1 MNEELESFR
10 SDLYLEIGLESHVSG
25 LFTEES
31 FFNVVADKLSSAGVV
46 DNAQYSN
53 YKNSKLGIRVD
64 GYSWN
69 ELERTFNFIIS
80 DVGSSD
86 FEIETLTNTEV
97 QKLFKRLEKFIDYAC
112 KNKISDE
119 DMDTAVAEV
128 ASLLDEVKDQILK
141 YRLIVITD
149 SVLSSRFK
157 LPNRRDPDHV
167 EKIYEIWDLERLMNL
182 EYSSGSNES
191 FTVSE
196 EFFGEGLPII
206 KASQL
211 TNGTTSYLGV
221 MPASILSNIYDHFG
235 QRLLESNVRTFLDF
249 RSGVN
254 KGLRRSL
261 VTEPEN
267 FFAYN
272 NGITVT
278 ADAAD
283 IVEIEGVYKL
293 KSLQNMQIVNGGQT
307 TASIYFSP
315 REAGSIKT
323 DSGEMAYRSIDL
335 NKVSVQMKLTVLK
348 SDDPEFSDSY
358 KASISQYANSQNS
371 VQQSDLV
378 SNHPFH
384 LAIERL
390 SRVQLCPPNNSGLA
404 QKWFY
409 ERTRG
414 QYSTKLR
421 ALSAASRKKFEL
433 EFPKTQSFS
442 KTDLAKYENTW
453 RMNPH
458 IVKKGAQANLKLL
471 GTDLIKEY
479 ESRPIDFEAGY
490 FQDLIAKMIL
500 FRTVDKAILK
510 TDWYKSESG
519 LKAEAVTFSISL
531 VRFKLR
537 LKKADLNLRAIYK
550 EQRVSSTLLEV
561 ILAAA
566 EKIRRSISD
575 SNFRGGTGNPSE
587 FCKTERGW
595 KKIQTIDIDL
605 SGLRSADVVSSDQ
618 VLSQT
623 EEKKEINRA
632 SKSVSDYT
640 LIFNKGSSYWSAL
653 STFFLKQHYP
663 LSSIQV
669 SLMLAAS
676 KMANG
681 GAMMSDKQVKA
692 ALKFATEAES
702 EGFEYSS
709 D

>member
-1 MNEELESFR
+1 MSNELKAFR
-10 SDLYLEIGLESHVSG
+10 SDLFLEIGLESHVSG

-31 FFNVVADKLSSAGVV
+31 FFNVVADKLSNAGVV
-46 DNAQYSN
+46 DNAQYAN
-53 YKNSKLGIRVD
+53 YKHSRLGIRID

-80 DVGSSD
+80 DVGSSEFD
-86 FEIETLTNTEV
+86 IETLTNTEI
-97 QKLFKRLEKFIDYAC
+97 QKLFKRLEKFIEHAS
-112 KNKISDE
+112 NHQVSDE
-119 DMDTAVAEV
+119 ELDTAVAEV
-128 ASLLDEVKDQILK
+128 SSLLTEVKDQIVK
-141 YRLIVITD
+141 YRLIIITD
-149 SVLSSRFK
+149 SILSSRFK
-157 LPNRRDPDHV
+157 LPSRNDSDSV
-167 EKIYEIWDLERLMNL
+167 ERIYEIWDLERLMNL
-182 EYSSGSNES
+182 EQSSGSNES
-191 FTVSE
+191 FTVGKDY
-196 EFFGEGLPII
+196 FGSGLPII
-206 KASQL
+206 KASDSS
-211 TNGTTSYLGV
+211 NGTTSYLGV
-221 MPASILSNIYDHFG
+221 MPASILSAIYDEFG

-254 KGLRRSL
+254 KGIRKSL

-278 ADAAD
+278 ADDGD
-283 IVEIEGVYKL
+283 IVKGNGTYKL
-293 KSLQNMQIVNGGQT
+293 ISLKNMQIVNGGQT

-315 REAGSIKT
+315 KENGSVKT
-323 DSGEMAYRSIDL
+323 DTGEIAYRSIDL
-335 NKVSVQMKLTVLK
+335 SKVSVQMKLTILN
-348 SDDPEFSDSY
+348 SDDPEFSDIY

-390 SRVQLCPPNNSGLA
+390 SRIQLCPPNNSGLA

-421 ALSAASRKKFEL
+421 ALTAASRKKFEL
-433 EFPKTQSFS
+433 EFPKSQVFT

-471 GTDLIKEY
+471 GADLIKEY
-479 ESRPIDFEAGY
+479 QSNPIDFEAAF

-510 TDWYKSESG
+510 TDWYRSESG
-519 LKAEAVTFSISL
+519 LKAEAVTFSIAL
-531 VRFKLR
+531 VRFTLR
-537 LKKADLNLRAIYK
+537 SKGSDINLRGIYK
-550 EQRVSSTLLEV
+550 EQRVSSTLLDV
-561 ILAAA
+561 ILSSAYI
-566 EKIRRSISD
+566 IRHSISD
-575 SNFRGGTGNPSE
+575 SEFRGGTGNPSE
-587 FCKTERGW
+587 FCKTDRGW
-595 KKIQTIDIDL
+595 KKIQSVSLDL
-605 SGLRSADVVSSDQ
+605 SGLRKADIVSTNQ
-618 VLSQT
+618 VTVQL
-623 EEKKEINRA
+623 EEKKEINKA
-632 SKSVSDYT
+632 SKSVSDYA
-640 LIFNKGSSYWSAL
+640 LIFDKGQGYWSAL
-653 STFFLKQHYP
+653 STFYLKRRYP

-669 SLMLAAS
+669 SLVLAAS

-681 GAMMSDKQVKA
+681 GKVMSDKQVKA
-692 ALKFATEAES
+692 ALKFANEAES
-702 EGFEYSS
+702 DGFEYSF

>member
-1 MNEELESFR
+1 MNKELESFR
-10 SDLYLEIGLESHVSG
+10 SDLFLEIGLESHVSG

-46 DNAQYSN
+46 DNAQYSS

-69 ELERTFNFIIS
+69 ELERSFNFIIS

-86 FEIETLTNTEV
+86 FEIETLTNTDI
-97 QKLFKRLEKFIDYAC
+97 QKLFKRLEKFIEYAS
-112 KNKISDE
+112 KNKIADE
-119 DMDTAVAEV
+119 DLDTAVAEV

-141 YRLIVITD
+141 YRLIIITD

-157 LPNRRDPDHV
+157 LPNRRESDDV

-182 EYSSGSNES
+182 EYSTGSNES
-191 FTVSE
+191 FTVGE
-196 EFFGEGLPII
+196 EFFGDGLPII
-206 KASQL
+206 KASEL
-211 TNGTTSYLGV
+211 SNGTTSYLGV
-221 MPASILSNIYDHFG
+221 MPASILSAIYDQFG

-261 VTEPEN
+261 VIEPEN

-278 ADAAD
+278 ADESD
-283 IVEIEGVYKL
+283 ITELGGTYKL
-293 KSLQNMQIVNGGQT
+293 KTLRNMQIVNGGQT

-315 REAGSIKT
+315 KEAGSIKT
-323 DSGEMAYRSIDL
+323 ETGEISYRSIDL
-335 NKVSVQMKLTVLK
+335 DKVSVQMKLTVLK

-358 KASISQYANSQNS
+358 KASISQFANSQNS

-390 SRVQLCPPNNSGLA
+390 SRVQLCPPNHSGLA

-421 ALSAASRKKFEL
+421 ALSASSRKKFEL

-479 ESRPIDFEAGY
+479 ESRPIDFEAAY
-490 FQDLIAKMIL
+490 FQDLISKMIL
-500 FRTVDKAILK
+500 FRTVDKSILK
-510 TDWYKSESG
+510 ADWYRAESG
-519 LKAEAVTFSISL
+519 LKAEAVTFSIAL

-537 LKKADLNLRAIYK
+537 LKGSDINLRSVYK
-550 EQRVSSTLLEV
+550 EQRVSFTALEV

-566 EKIRRSISD
+566 QQIRFSISD

-587 FCKTERGW
+587 FCKTDRGW

-605 SGLRSADVVSSDQ
+605 SGLRTADIVSSEQ

-623 EEKKEINRA
+623 EEKKEINKA

-640 LIFNKGSSYWSAL
+640 LIFNRGPSYWAAL
-653 STFFLKQHYP
+653 STFFLKKRYP

-669 SLMLAAS
+669 SLVLSAS

-681 GAMMSDKQVKA
+681 GKIMSDKQVKA
-692 ALKFATEAES
+692 ALKFANEAEL
-702 EGFEYSS
+702 EGFEYTSN
-709 D
+709 